1 MVKNMKKPL
10 ACFLLLSV
18 LLTGC
23 VPARPSQPQ
32 RYESTYLTLFDTVTS
47 IVGYADSE
55 ETFRR
60 TSQQLHDEML
70 EYHQLFDIYND
81 YEGINNLKTVNDN
94 AGGEPVK
101 VDEKIID
108 LLLF

>member
-1 MVKNMKKPL
+1 MKKPL
-10 ACFLLLSV
+10 VCFLLLSV

-23 VPARPSQPQ
+23 APARPSQPQ

-55 ETFRR
+55 EAFRR

-101 VDEKIID
+101 VDEKIIANNPIKK
-108 LLLF
+108 